1 MISVLTGDII
11 NSRKSTPGIWL
22 EALKSE
28 LNLVG
33 QSPEYWETKSGDT
46 FQLLIDDPVNALLIA
61 IKLKAAIKT
70 IKPLDGRLAIG
81 IGDMTYQS
89 QRIMESNG
97 SAFIH
102 SGEKFEVLKKEKQ
115 TLAVKTSWPDFD
127 TIINLCLRLGL
138 VFMDKW
144 SFKSAEIVNL
154 RLMHPQVSQEELG
167 LIHGN
172 LKQNAVSSRLTRAH
186 FDEIM
191 EINEL
196 YKNKLNEL
204 L

>member
-11 NSRKSTPGIWL
+11 NSRKSKPGIWL

-28 LNLVG
+28 MNRVG
-33 QSPEYWETKSGDT
+33 QSPEYWETYGGDT
-46 FQLLIDDPVNALLIA
+46 FQLRVDDPLNALLIA
-61 IKLKAAIKT
+61 IKIKAAIKT
-70 IKPLDGRLAIG
+70 IEHLDVRLSIG
-81 IGDMTYQS
+81 IGDMTYKS
-89 QRIMESNG
+89 DRITECNG
-97 SAFIH
+97 SAFIY
-102 SGEKFEVLKKEKQ
+102 SGEKFNLLKKEKQ
-115 TLAVKTSWPDFD
+115 TLAVKTPWPDFD
-127 TIINLCLRLGL
+127 ATINLCLRLGK

-154 RLMHPQVSQEELG
+154 RLIHPQASQGELG
-167 LIHGN
+167 LIHGK
-172 LKQNAVSSRLTRAH
+172 LMQNAVSSRLTRAH

>member
-1 MISVLTGDII
+1 MISILTGDII
-11 NSRKSTPGIWL
+11 NSRKSKPGIWL

-33 QSPEYWETKSGDT
+33 QSPEYWETYGGDT
-46 FQLLIDDPVNALLIA
+46 FQLRVDDPLNALLVA
-61 IKLKAAIKT
+61 IKIKAAIKT
-70 IKPLDGRLAIG
+70 IEHLDVRLSIG
-81 IGDMTYQS
+81 IGDITYKS
-89 QRIMESNG
+89 ERITECNG
-97 SAFIH
+97 SAFIF
-102 SGEKFEVLKKEKQ
+102 SGEKFNLLKKEKQ
-115 TLAVKTSWPDFD
+115 TLAVKTTWPDFD
-127 TIINLCLRLGL
+127 TTINLCLRLGT

-154 RLMHPQVSQEELG
+154 RLTRPQASQEELG

-196 YKNKLNEL
+196 YKSKLNEL

>member
-70 IKPLDGRLAIG
+70 IKPLDVRLAIG